1 LIRFWAGIILTL
13 WAGSLSAQTFPALY
27 DVTGVAA
34 DDALNVRAAPNAAA
48 DILNVLGQDETG
60 VEVIGL
66 SQDRNWAQ
74 VNSGEASGW
83 AATRFL
89 TLEKD
94 YPYLPMANLSCFGT
108 EPFWSLRKP
117 QIGRI
122 SLDMLG
128 SDASNWRQNIS
139 HRAQG
144 RSDRFSA
151 VGIREDG
158 EIIVT
163 LLRESCSDGM
173 SDQMFGIATDVIIT
187 GANPMH
193 LSGCCTLQ
201 AN

>member
-1 LIRFWAGIILTL
+1 LIRLCAGIILAL

-27 DVTGVAA
+27 DVTGVDA

-48 DILNVLGQDETG
+48 DILGVLSPDETG
-60 VEVIGL
+60 VEVIDF

-94 YPYLPMANLSCFGT
+94 YPYLPMANLSCFGP
-108 EPFWSLRKP
+108 EPFWSLGKP

-122 SLDMLG
+122 TLDMLDG
-128 SDASNWRQNIS
+128 DASGWRQNIS

-144 RSDRFSA
+144 RTDRFSA
-151 VGIREDG
+151 VGIGEDG

-173 SDQMFGIATDVIIT
+173 SDRMFGIATDVIVT
-187 GANPMH
+187 GADPMH

>member
-1 LIRFWAGIILTL
+1 
-13 WAGSLSAQTFPALY
+13 
-27 DVTGVAA
+27 
-34 DDALNVRAAPNAAA
+34 
-48 DILNVLGQDETG
+48 
-60 VEVIGL
+60 
-66 SQDRNWAQ
+66 
-74 VNSGEASGW
+74 
-83 AATRFL
+83 L

-117 QIGRI
+117 QMGRI
-122 SLDMLG
+122 SLNMLG

-144 RSDRFSA
+144 RRDRFSA

-187 GANPMH
+187 GANLMH
-193 LSGCCTLQ
+193 LSGCCTLH

>member
-1 LIRFWAGIILTL
+1 M
-13 WAGSLSAQTFPALY
+13 
-27 DVTGVAA
+27 TGVEA

-48 DILNVLGQDETG
+48 DILGVLGPDETG
-60 VEVIGL
+60 VEVIGF

-94 YPYLPMANLSCFGT
+94 YPYLPMANLSYFGT
-108 EPFWSLRKP
+108 EPFWSLGKP

-122 SLDMLG
+122 TLDMLDG
-128 SDASNWRQNIS
+128 DASSWRQNIS

-144 RSDRFSA
+144 RTDRFSA
-151 VGIREDG
+151 VGIGEDG

-173 SDQMFGIATDVIIT
+173 SDRMFGIATDVIVT
-187 GANPMH
+187 GADPMH